1 MILYLANAKINIFFI
16 NRHVFPKKIVLLHN
30 ILHFVVFY
38 YINNYV
44 RVFKMK
50 RLSTIIACLAFA
62 VTISWAQS
70 GMTDDQIMDYVI
82 EQNAKGVSRQQI
94 VTQLMQRGVTIE
106 QLRRIQKK
114 YQKQIKN
121 GSLGAEDITAG
132 SKAMKNR
139 MREANGDQREEQI
152 KKDKKNASQFRV
164 KDTKKSNQIQRHTYD
179 DEDKDFVEMD
189 EAIDFMMPDSLKYE
203 LEKKKPEKR
212 KIFGH
217 DVFNN
222 KNLTFESSMNLATPQ
237 NYVLGPGD
245 AVNVDIWGAS
255 QESVTET
262 VSPDG
267 TITIEGIGVIKVG
280 GLSVSQ
286 AKAKL
291 KRVLGPRYQ
300 GSSIELTLGQTRT
313 ITISVMGEV
322 KIPGTYTMSAFAT
335 VYNALYMAGGP
346 NEIGTLRNVKVYRKG
361 KLLSNVDVYDFLL
374 NGKLSGDV
382 RLQDNDVITVSPYEA
397 LVNITGKVKRP
408 MFYEM
413 KTTESAATLL
423 RYAGGF
429 TGDAYTKAIRV
440 NRKAGAG
447 YSVFSIGEF
456 DMSEFKLMDEDSVS
470 VDSTLNRYQNM
481 VEIRGA
487 VFRPGM
493 YQVGGEINTVKA
505 LVEAAAGV
513 TEDAISQHAVM
524 HRVKADRSLEMMSLD
539 IRGIL
544 EGTVPDVP
552 IRNEDVIY
560 VAGRQER
567 NEKKT
572 VTINGEVVYPGVYRF
587 AENETIEDLIIQA
600 GGPTEAASLAKV
612 DVARR
617 ITNPNST
624 EAGDQIAQNFSFKL
638 NPDFTIS
645 DQPDFTLM
653 PFDEVYVRR
662 SPDYNEQQ
670 NVIIEG
676 EVQFAG
682 NYALTNKGQRLSD
695 VVKQAGGLT
704 KRAYAEGT
712 KLLRQMTPEE
722 RDQMEI
728 VLRTAQRNSGNDSID
743 IKKLLTNATYPVGIE
758 LEKAL
763 KNPGTDDDP
772 ILREGDRIVVPRY
785 DGTVKINGEVL
796 FPNTVYY
803 KDGKNTDYYI
813 NLAGGTTSTGK
824 KSMTVI
830 IYMNGMVA
838 RADRKHKP
846 RPGCQI
852 VVPTKSRRRG
862 MSLPEILSIGSSTAS
877 IATMIATIANLTK

>member
-1 MILYLANAKINIFFI
+1 
-16 NRHVFPKKIVLLHN
+16 
-30 ILHFVVFY
+30 
-38 YINNYV
+38 
-44 RVFKMK
+44 MK

-132 SKAMKNR
+132 SKAMKTR

-267 TITIEGIGVIKVG
+267 TITIEGIGVIKLG

-524 HRVKADRSLEMMSLD
+524 HRIKADRSLEMMSLD

-544 EGTVPDVP
+544 EGKLPDVP
-552 IRNEDVIY
+552 LRNEDVIY
-560 VAGRQER
+560 VASRQER

-572 VTINGEVVYPGVYRF
+572 VTINGEVVYPGVYRY

-617 ITNPNST
+617 IVNSNST

-645 DQPDFTLM
+645 EQPDFTLM

-670 NVIIEG
+670 NVTIEG

-682 NYALTNKGQRLSD
+682 NYALSNKGQRLSE
-695 VVKQAGGLT
+695 VIKQAGGLT

-712 KLLRQMTPEE
+712 KLMRQMTPEE

-743 IKKLLTNATYPVGIE
+743 VKKLLTNATYPVGIE
-758 LEKAL
+758 LEKAM

-772 ILREGDRIVVPRY
+772 ILREGDRIIVPRY

-796 FPNTVYY
+796 YPNTVYY

-838 RADRKHKP
+838 RADRKHQP

>member
-1 MILYLANAKINIFFI
+1 
-16 NRHVFPKKIVLLHN
+16 
-30 ILHFVVFY
+30 
-38 YINNYV
+38 
-44 RVFKMK
+44 MK
-50 RLSTIIACLAFA
+50 RISTIIACLAFA
-62 VTISWAQS
+62 ATIGWAQS
-70 GMTDDQIMDYVI
+70 GMTDNQIMDYVI
-82 EQNAKGVSRQQI
+82 EQNAKGASRQQI
-94 VTQLMQRGVTIE
+94 VTQLMQRGVTID

-121 GSLGAEDITAG
+121 GALGAEDITAG
-132 SKAMKNR
+132 SQATKSR
-139 MREANGDQREEQI
+139 MREANGEQREDQV
-152 KKDKKNASQFRV
+152 KRDKQNASQFRI
-164 KDTKKSNQIQRHTYD
+164 KDGKRQNQKHTYD
-179 DEDKDFVEMD
+179 HADREYVEMD
-189 EAIDFMMPDSLKYE
+189 EAIDFMMPDSLRYYSDKD
-203 LEKKKPEKR
+203 KTGRR

-237 NYVLGPGD
+237 SYVLGPGD

-255 QESVTET
+255 QESVTEVVT
-262 VSPDG
+262 PDG
-267 TITIEGIGVIKVG
+267 TITIEGVGVIKLG

-300 GSSIELTLGQTRT
+300 GSNIELTLGQTRT

-322 KIPGTYTMSAFAT
+322 KVPGTYTMSAFAT

-346 NEIGTLRNVKVYRKG
+346 NDIGTLRNVKVYRKG
-361 KLLSNVDVYDFLL
+361 KLLSSVDVYDFLL

-413 KTTESAATLL
+413 KKTESAATLL

-456 DMSEFKLMDEDSVS
+456 DMSSFKLMDEDSVS

-505 LVEAAAGV
+505 LVEAAAGL
-513 TEDAISQHAVM
+513 TEGAISQHAVM
-524 HRVKADRSLEMMSLD
+524 HRIKADRTLEMMSLD
-539 IRGIL
+539 LRGIL

-552 IRNEDVIY
+552 LKNEDVIY
-560 VAGRQER
+560 VANRQER
-567 NEKKT
+567 DEKKT
-572 VTINGEVVYPGVYRF
+572 VTINGEVQYPGVYRF
-587 AENETIEDLIIQA
+587 ADNETIEDLIIQA
-600 GGPTEAASLAKV
+600 GGPTESASLVKV

-617 ITNPNST
+617 ITNPNAT
-624 EAGDQIAQNFSFKL
+624 EAGEHIAQNFSFKL
-638 NPDFTIS
+638 NPDFTIA
-645 DQPDFTLM
+645 DQPDFTLQ

-662 SPDYNEQQ
+662 SPEYYEQQ
-670 NVIIEG
+670 NITIEG
-676 EVQFAG
+676 EIQFQG
-682 NYALTNKGQRLSD
+682 IYALSSKNQRLSEII
-695 VVKQAGGLT
+695 KQAGGLT
-704 KRAYAEGT
+704 KRAYPEGT
-712 KLLRQMTPEE
+712 KLLRQMTQEE
-722 RDQMEI
+722 RDMMET
-728 VLRTAQRNSGNDSID
+728 VLRTAQRNSGKDTID
-743 IKKLLTNATYPVGIE
+743 VKKLLTNATYPVGIE

-763 KNPGTDDDP
+763 KYPGTEDDP
-772 ILREGDRIVVPRY
+772 ILREGDRIVVPQY

-796 FPNTVYY
+796 YPNTVYF
-803 KDGKNTDYYI
+803 KDGKNADYYI
-813 NLAGGTTSTGK
+813 DLAGGATSTAK
-824 KSMTVI
+824 KSKTII

-852 VVPTKSRRRG
+852 VVPTKKQRRG
-862 MSLPEILSIGSSTAS
+862 LGLQEWLSIGTSTAS
-877 IATMIATIANLTK
+877 LGTMIATIANLTK

>member
-1 MILYLANAKINIFFI
+1 
-16 NRHVFPKKIVLLHN
+16 
-30 ILHFVVFY
+30 
-38 YINNYV
+38 
-44 RVFKMK
+44 MK
-50 RLSTIIACLAFA
+50 RITIFIICLLLTTAST
-62 VTISWAQS
+62 WAQS
-70 GMTDDQIMDYVI
+70 GMTDNQVMDYVI
-82 EQNAKGVSRQQI
+82 EQNANGVSRQQI
-94 VTQLMQRGVTIE
+94 VTQLIQRGVTMDQI
-106 QLRRIQKK
+106 RRIQKK

-121 GSLGAEDITAG
+121 GALGAEDITAG
-132 SKAMKNR
+132 SKAVKTR
-139 MREANGDQREEQI
+139 MREANGEKREEQAKI
-152 KKDKKNASQFRV
+152 DQKKASQFRI
-164 KDTKKSNQIQRHTYD
+164 KDSKMEDYKKKQRRTYD
-179 DEDKDFVEMD
+179 ENDKDFVEMD
-189 EAIDFMMPDSLKYE
+189 EAIDFMMPDSLRYFQ
-203 LEKKKPEKR
+203 EKEKEGKR

-237 NYVLGPGD
+237 NYRLGPGD

-255 QESVTET
+255 QESVTE
-262 VSPDG
+262 VISPDG
-267 TITIEGIGVIKVG
+267 TITIEDIGVIQLG

-286 AKAKL
+286 AKARL
-291 KRVLGPRYQ
+291 KKVLGPRYQ
-300 GSSIELTLGQTRT
+300 GSQIDLTLGQTRT
-313 ITISVMGEV
+313 ITVNIMGEV
-322 KIPGTYTMSAFAT
+322 KVPGTYTMSAFAT

-346 NEIGTLRNVKVYRKG
+346 NEIGTLRNVKVFRRG
-361 KLLSNVDVYDFLL
+361 KQVTNVDVYDFLL
-374 NGKLSGDV
+374 NGKLTGDV
-382 RLQDNDVITVSPYEA
+382 RLQDNDVITVGPYEA

-413 KTTESAATLL
+413 KKTESAATLL

-456 DMSEFKLMDEDSVS
+456 DMNSFKLMDEDSVS

-493 YQVGGEINTVKA
+493 YQVGGEINSVKT

-513 TEDAISQHAVM
+513 TEEAISQHAVM
-524 HRVKADRSLEMMSLD
+524 HRTKADRSLEMLSLD

-552 IRNEDVIY
+552 LRNEDVIY
-560 VAGRQER
+560 VASRQER

-572 VTINGEVVYPGVYRF
+572 VTINGEVAYPGVYRY
-587 AENETIEDLIIQA
+587 AENETLEDLIIQA

-645 DQPDFTLM
+645 EQPDFTLQ

-670 NVIIEG
+670 NVTIEG
-676 EVQFAG
+676 EVQFSG
-682 NYALTNKGQRLSD
+682 NYALSSKGQRLSE
-695 VVKQAGGLT
+695 VIKMAGGLT
-704 KRAYAEGT
+704 NQAYSEGT
-712 KLLRQMTPEE
+712 KLLRQMTSEE
-722 RDQMEI
+722 RDMMETM
-728 VLRTAQRNSGNDSID
+728 LRTAQRNSGNDSID
-743 IKKLLTNATYPVGIE
+743 VKKLMTNTTYPVGIE
-758 LEKAL
+758 LDKAL

-796 FPNTVYY
+796 FPNTVYF
-803 KDGKNTDYYI
+803 KEGKSTDYYI
-813 NLAGGTTSTGK
+813 NLAGGTTSTAK

-852 VVPTKSRRRG
+852 VVPTKSRRKG

>member
-1 MILYLANAKINIFFI
+1 MRKYLF
-16 NRHVFPKKIVLLHN
+16 LLGMM
-30 ILHFVVFY
+30 LLTCTS
-38 YINNYV
+38 
-44 RVFKMK
+44 M
-50 RLSTIIACLAFA
+50 T
-62 VTISWAQS
+62 AQS
-70 GMTDDQIMDYVI
+70 SMTDNQIMDYVI

-94 VTQLMQRGVTIE
+94 VTQLMQRGVTID

-121 GSLGAEDITAG
+121 GALGAEDITAG
-132 SKAMKNR
+132 SKAVKNR
-139 MREANGDQREEQI
+139 MREANGEKREEQV
-152 KKDKKNASQFRV
+152 KKDKQNASQFRV
-164 KDTKKSNQIQRHTYD
+164 KDGKKSNQIQRHTYD
-179 DEDKDFVEMD
+179 DDDKDFVEMD

-203 LEKKKPEKR
+203 LDEQKPEKR

-245 AVNVDIWGAS
+245 EVNVDIWGAS
-255 QESVTET
+255 QESITES

-267 TITIEGIGVIKVG
+267 TITIEGIGVVKLG

-286 AKAKL
+286 AKARL

-300 GSSIELTLGQTRT
+300 GSNIDLTLGQTRT
-313 ITISVMGEV
+313 ITIGVMGEV
-322 KIPGTYTMSAFAT
+322 KVPGTYTMSAFAT

-413 KTTESAATLL
+413 KENESAATLL

-440 NRKAGAG
+440 NRKAGAS

-456 DMSEFKLMDEDSVS
+456 DMNSFKLMDEDSVS

-493 YQVGGEINTVKA
+493 YQVGGEINSVKA

-513 TEDAISQHAVM
+513 TEEAISQHAVM
-524 HRVKADRSLEMMSLD
+524 HRTKADRSLEMLSLD

-552 IRNEDVIY
+552 LRNEDVIY
-560 VAGRQER
+560 VASRQER

-572 VTINGEVVYPGVYRF
+572 VTINGEVAYPGVYRY
-587 AENETIEDLIIQA
+587 AENETLEDLIIQA

-645 DQPDFTLM
+645 EQPDFTLQ
-653 PFDEVYVRR
+653 PFDEIYVRR

-670 NVIIEG
+670 NVTIEG
-676 EVQFAG
+676 EVQFSG
-682 NYALTNKGQRLSD
+682 NYALSSKGQRLSE
-695 VVKQAGGLT
+695 VIKMAGGLT
-704 KRAYAEGT
+704 NQAYAEGT
-712 KLLRQMTPEE
+712 KLLRQMTSEE
-722 RDQMEI
+722 RDMMETM
-728 VLRTAQRNSGNDSID
+728 LRTAQRNSGNDSID
-743 IKKLLTNATYPVGIE
+743 VKKLMTNTTYPVGIE
-758 LEKAL
+758 LDKAL

-796 FPNTVYY
+796 FPNTVYF
-803 KDGKNTDYYI
+803 KEGKSTDYYI
-813 NLAGGTTSTGK
+813 NLAGGTTSTAK

-852 VVPTKSRRRG
+852 VVPTKSRRKG

>member
-1 MILYLANAKINIFFI
+1 M
-16 NRHVFPKKIVLLHN
+16 KK
-30 ILHFVVFY
+30 
-38 YINNYV
+38 
-44 RVFKMK
+44 
-50 RLSTIIACLAFA
+50 LSTIIACWAFA
-62 VTISWAQS
+62 ATIGLAQS
-70 GMTDDQIMDYVI
+70 GMTDNQVMDYVI

-94 VTQLMQRGVTIE
+94 VTQLMQRGVTID

-114 YQKQIKN
+114 YQKQTQN
-121 GSLGAEDITAG
+121 GALGAEDITAG
-132 SKAMKNR
+132 SKEAKTR
-139 MREANGDQREEQI
+139 LREANGELREEQER
-152 KKDKKNASQFRV
+152 KDRQNASQFRL
-164 KDTKKSNQIQRHTYD
+164 KGSNKIQNHTYD
-179 DEDKDFVEMD
+179 ENDKEYVEMD
-189 EAIDFMMPDSLKYE
+189 RAVDFMMPDSLKYYAD
-203 LEKKKPEKR
+203 KKTASKR

-267 TITIEGIGVIKVG
+267 TVTIDGIGVIKLG

-286 AKAKL
+286 AKARL

-300 GSSIELTLGQTRT
+300 GSKIELTLGQTRT
-313 ITISVMGEV
+313 ITVSVMGEV
-322 KIPGTYTMSAFAT
+322 KVPGTYTMSAFAT

-346 NEIGTLRNVKVYRKG
+346 NDIGTLRNVKVYRKG

-413 KTTESAATLL
+413 KRTESAATLL
-423 RYAGGF
+423 QYAGGF

-440 NRKAGAG
+440 NRKAGTG

-456 DMSEFKLMDEDSVS
+456 DMRDFKLMDEDQVS
-470 VDSTLNRYQNM
+470 VDSTLSRYQNM

-493 YQVGGEINTVKA
+493 YQLSSDISTVKA
-505 LVEAAAGV
+505 LVEAAAGL
-513 TEDAISQHAVM
+513 TEGAIAQHAVM
-524 HRVKADRSLEMMSLD
+524 HRMKVDRSLEMTSLD

-552 IRNEDVIY
+552 LRNEDVLYI
-560 VAGRQER
+560 ASTQER

-572 VTINGEVVYPGVYRF
+572 VTVKGEVQYPGVYRY
-587 AENETIEDLIIQA
+587 ADNETVEDLIIQA
-600 GGPTEAASLAKV
+600 GGPTEAASLAKI

-617 ITNPNST
+617 ITNPSST
-624 EAGDQIAQNFSFKL
+624 EAGDQIAQTFSFSM
-638 NPDFTIS
+638 NPDFTIAG
-645 DQPDFTLM
+645 QPDFTLQ

-662 SPDYNEQQ
+662 SPEYNEQQ
-670 NVIIEG
+670 NVAVEG
-676 EVQFAG
+676 EVQFQG
-682 NYALTNKGQRLSD
+682 SYALSNKGQRLSE
-695 VVKQAGGLT
+695 VIKRAGGLT
-704 KRAYAEGT
+704 KRAYPEGT
-712 KLLRQMTPEE
+712 KLLRQMTQEE
-722 RDQMEI
+722 RDMMET
-728 VLRTAQRNSGNDSID
+728 VLRTAQRNSGKDTID
-743 IKKLLTNATYPVGIE
+743 VKKLLTNATYPVGIE

-763 KNPGTDDDP
+763 KKPGSEDDP
-772 ILREGDRIVVPRY
+772 ILRAGDRIVVPQY
-785 DGTVKINGEVL
+785 DGTIKINGEVL
-796 FPNTVYY
+796 YPNTVYY
-803 KDGKNTDYYI
+803 KEGKDADYYI
-813 NLAGGTTSTGK
+813 NLAGGATSTAK
-824 KSMTVI
+824 KSKTII

-838 RADRKHKP
+838 RADRKHQP

-852 VVPTKSRRRG
+852 VVPTKRQRRG
-862 MSLPEILSIGSSTAS
+862 MGLQEWLSIGTSTAS
-877 IATMIATIANLTK
+877 LGTMIATIANLTK